1 MLEPVTT
8 SIRVRYA
15 ECDPMQVA
23 HHSVYFVWFEAGR
36 ADFCRARGIDYIQM
50 ERDGLFLP
58 VVEARCRY
66 LSPARYDDDLLLTT
80 RVMERKRRTLRIA
93 YRLERDNTLIAEG
106 ETYQMLIDSKGRP
119 RSWPEPIA
127 ALFTPESL

>member
-1 MLEPVTT
+1 
-8 SIRVRYA
+8 
-15 ECDPMQVA
+15 
-23 HHSVYFVWFEAGR
+23 
-36 ADFCRARGIDYIQM
+36 
-50 ERDGLFLP
+50 
-58 VVEARCRY
+58 
-66 LSPARYDDDLLLTT
+66 
-80 RVMERKRRTLRIA
+80 MERKRRTLRIA